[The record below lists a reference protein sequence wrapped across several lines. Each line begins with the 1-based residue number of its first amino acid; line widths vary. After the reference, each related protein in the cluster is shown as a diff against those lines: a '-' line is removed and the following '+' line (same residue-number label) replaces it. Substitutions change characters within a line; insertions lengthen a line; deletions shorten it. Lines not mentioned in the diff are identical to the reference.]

1 MFSLIPWCV
10 VISTWPQETQM
21 DGTRIESWEQFQRR
35 FASSLSRIQD
45 DRLLGLAAAANPLYA
60 LEELGFTIPRDVEA
74 SIAEHLRF
82 KPQTLARIR
91 QLRDEVH
98 RHAGRAFDISSPD
111 ELERVLFDQL
121 KIVRPSGGDGSAGT
135 YHAKAGG
142 RFASPLPQQVG
153 AGESP
158 ADPLETLR
166 GAASHRAAAARVS
179 AARGPRTSTRLPRR
193 LRSASARAARTSCGK
208 SAAANEEA
216 ARMIARRS
224 VRA

>member
-1 MFSLIPWCV
+1 
-10 VISTWPQETQM
+10 M

-111 ELERVLFDQL
+111 ELERVLFDHL

-166 GAASHRAAAARVS
+166 GAHPIVPPLLEYRQLE
-179 AARGPRTSTRLPRR
+179 ARGRQLASRAVYDQLRQGQRELPVERVR
-193 LRSASARAARTSCGK
+193 LRMKKQPA
-208 SAAANEEA
+208 
-216 ARMIARRS
+216 
-224 VRA
+224 